1 MGDGLALA
9 PRKSRK
15 MRVNKQ
21 DGVTCSFLL
30 SFQTGDNMA
39 GTKSW
44 LDGIGSNPPSALDG
58 SVHLTASLS
67 TLRKKNN
74 ALWLLQSLKEIRD
87 PNVRM

>member
-1 MGDGLALA
+1 
-9 PRKSRK
+9 
-15 MRVNKQ
+15 
-21 DGVTCSFLL
+21 
-30 SFQTGDNMA
+30 MA